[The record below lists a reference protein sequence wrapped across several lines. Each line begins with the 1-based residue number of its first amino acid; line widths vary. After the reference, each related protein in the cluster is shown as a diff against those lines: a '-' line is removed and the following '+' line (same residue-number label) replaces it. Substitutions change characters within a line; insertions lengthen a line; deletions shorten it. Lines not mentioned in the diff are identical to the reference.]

1 MARARGAPRFRR
13 TATRPRMRA
22 DARTRASAPAATMR
36 RWQTRSIALDSA
48 SMRRRRTGPDGA
60 GQRPNRGRARI
71 GSRVRAGGRARIGS
85 GARPARASLPS
96 AGPML
101 ATALGATLVGLHA
114 HLVRVEVQATRGPP
128 FFELVGLAEAAVRES
143 RVRVKSALALV
154 GVDINECRVVVNLAP
169 GDVKKAGSGFDLA
182 IAAAVMG
189 AVGAAPRESIM
200 GVLFIG
206 ELSLEGTVQPL
217 RGVLP
222 QLLGARSRGVRRA
235 VVSQANA
242 AEAALVDGVDVR
254 TVGSLHD
261 LVSALR
267 GQTDLPVARRAI
279 DVPVAT
285 SRVDAKASP
294 FDDAKASPSD
304 DAKASPS
311 DDLTDVRGQGAAR
324 RALEIAAAGAHNI
337 AMIGPPGAGK
347 TMLARRLPA
356 LLPPLS
362 TEEALEVMAIH
373 SVAGLLSATRGLSL
387 ARPFRA
393 PHHTV
398 SEVGLVGGGE
408 GPRPGEV
415 SLAHQGV
422 LFLDELAEFRR
433 SALEALRQP
442 MEDGSVTI
450 SRAHAKTSF
459 PARFLLACA
468 LNACPCGRLGDG
480 SGRCECSPDRVRA
493 YRAKMSG
500 PLLDR
505 IDVHVVLPP
514 VEVAA
519 LQGPAS
525 GESSGAVRARV
536 EAARA
541 IQRDRSARR
550 EVTATTNAALAPRDL
565 DRVAVLCTSSA
576 RMLSSAMDRLALS
589 ARAYGK
595 VLRVARTI
603 ADLEGA
609 SAVRPAHVAEAIAL
623 RVLDR
628 RIDFVAGANG
638 AVALERG

>member
-1 MARARGAPRFRR
+1 
-13 TATRPRMRA
+13 
-22 DARTRASAPAATMR
+22 
-36 RWQTRSIALDSA
+36 
-48 SMRRRRTGPDGA
+48 
-60 GQRPNRGRARI
+60 
-71 GSRVRAGGRARIGS
+71 
-85 GARPARASLPS
+85 
-96 AGPML
+96 ML

-169 GDVKKAGSGFDLA
+169 GDVKKTGSGFDLA

-189 AVGAAPRESIM
+189 ALGAAPREAIM

-235 VVSQANA
+235 VVSRANA
-242 AEAALVDGVDVR
+242 AEAALIEGVDVR
-254 TVGSLHD
+254 TVESLQD

-267 GQTDLPVARRAI
+267 GQTELPVAQRMPDPPI
-279 DVPVAT
+279 VACL
-285 SRVDAKASP
+285 
-294 FDDAKASPSD
+294 
-304 DAKASPS
+304 
-311 DDLTDVRGQGAAR
+311 DDLTDVRGQAAAR
-324 RALEIAAAGAHNI
+324 RALEIAAAGAHNL

-362 TEEALEVMAIH
+362 TDEALDVTAIH

-398 SEVGLVGGGE
+398 SEIGLVGGGD

-415 SLAHQGV
+415 SLAHHGV

-442 MEDGSVTI
+442 LEDGVVTI
-450 SRAHAKTSF
+450 SRAHAKASF

-468 LNACPCGRLGDG
+468 LNPCPCGWLGDG
-480 SGRCECSPDRVRA
+480 SGRCACSVDRVRA

-519 LQGPAS
+519 LAGPAL
-525 GESSGAVRARV
+525 GEKSAAVRARV
-536 EAARA
+536 EVARA
-541 IQRDRSARR
+541 TQRERCARR
-550 EVTATTNAALAPRDL
+550 EVGATTNAALTPRDL
-565 DRVAVLCTSSA
+565 ERVAVLCAAGT
-576 RMLSSAMDRLALS
+576 RMLSSAMDRFALS

-603 ADLEGA
+603 ADLEGVA
-609 SAVRPAHVAEAIAL
+609 AVRPAHVAEAIGL

-628 RIDFVAGANG
+628 RVETLAPPDGYADAVRAGG
-638 AVALERG
+638 AR

>member
-1 MARARGAPRFRR
+1 
-13 TATRPRMRA
+13 
-22 DARTRASAPAATMR
+22 
-36 RWQTRSIALDSA
+36 
-48 SMRRRRTGPDGA
+48 
-60 GQRPNRGRARI
+60 
-71 GSRVRAGGRARIGS
+71 
-85 GARPARASLPS
+85 
-96 AGPML
+96 ML
-101 ATALGATLVGLHA
+101 ATALGATLVGLQA

-143 RVRVKSALALV
+143 RVRVKSALWLV

-169 GDVKKAGSGFDLA
+169 GDVKKTGSGFDLA

-189 AVGAAPRESIM
+189 ALGAAPRDAIM

-222 QLLGARSRGVRRA
+222 QLLGARARGVRRA
-235 VVSQANA
+235 VVSRDNS
-242 AEAALVDGVDVR
+242 AEAALVEGIDVR
-254 TVGSLHD
+254 TAASLHE

-267 GQTDLPVARRAI
+267 GQHDLPVAHGRPEP
-279 DVPVAT
+279 PVAAT
-285 SRVDAKASP
+285 L
-294 FDDAKASPSD
+294 
-304 DAKASPS
+304 
-311 DDLTDVRGQGAAR
+311 DDLTDVRGQAAAR
-324 RALEIAAAGAHNI
+324 RALEIAAAGGHNL

-347 TMLARRLPA
+347 TMLARRLPS

-362 TEEALEVMAIH
+362 TEEALEVTGIH
-373 SVAGLLSATRGLSL
+373 SVAGLLSNARGLSL

-398 SEVGLVGGGE
+398 SEIGLVGGGD

-415 SLAHQGV
+415 SLAHHGV
-422 LFLDELAEFRR
+422 LFLDELPEFRR

-442 MEDGSVTI
+442 LEDGLVTI
-450 SRAHAKTSF
+450 SRASAKASF

-468 LNACPCGRLGDG
+468 LNPCPCGSLGDG
-480 SGRCECSPDRVRA
+480 SGRCVCSVDRVRA

-500 PLLDR
+500 PLIDR

-519 LQGPAS
+519 LQGPAL
-525 GESSGAVRARV
+525 GEKSESVRARV
-536 EAARA
+536 EAARV
-541 IQRDRSARR
+541 IQRERWARR
-550 EVTATTNAALAPRDL
+550 DVTAVMNGALSPRDL
-565 DRVAVLCTSSA
+565 ERVATLCTASA
-576 RMLSSAMDRLALS
+576 RMLSSAMDRFALS

-595 VLRVARTI
+595 ILRVARTI

-609 SAVRPAHVAEAIAL
+609 ASLRPVHVAEAIGL

-628 RIDFVAGANG
+628 RIESVAPLGPQAGAAAG
-638 AVALERG
+638 SR

>member
-1 MARARGAPRFRR
+1 
-13 TATRPRMRA
+13 
-22 DARTRASAPAATMR
+22 
-36 RWQTRSIALDSA
+36 
-48 SMRRRRTGPDGA
+48 
-60 GQRPNRGRARI
+60 
-71 GSRVRAGGRARIGS
+71 
-85 GARPARASLPS
+85 
-96 AGPML
+96 ML

-279 DVPVAT
+279 EVPAAT
-285 SRVDAKASP
+285 SVVNAKTSPSEDTKASP
-294 FDDAKASPSD
+294 C
-304 DAKASPS
+304 

-459 PARFLLACA
+459 PSRFLLACA

-505 IDVHVVLPP
+505 IDIHVVLPP

-541 IQRDRSARR
+541 IQRDRSTRR

-565 DRVAVLCTSSA
+565 DRVAVLCTVSA

-628 RIDFVAGANG
+628 RVDFVAGANG
-638 AVALERG
+638 AGVGPVRGERSSPRAPHPGGSDFDETP